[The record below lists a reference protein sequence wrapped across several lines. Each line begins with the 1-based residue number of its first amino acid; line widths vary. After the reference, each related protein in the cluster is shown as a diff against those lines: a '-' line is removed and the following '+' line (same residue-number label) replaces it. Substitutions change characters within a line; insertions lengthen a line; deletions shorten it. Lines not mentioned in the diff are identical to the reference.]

1 MDTEELS
8 YLLVKRLQ
16 ENYAKELMTRYKL
29 EEVCEDPYDT
39 LSAIARKRGCLM
51 SGGRIN
57 YDRIATILL
66 DEFRGGVIGNISL
79 ERPDDILVKGE
90 N

>member
-1 MDTEELS
+1 
-8 YLLVKRLQ
+8 
-16 ENYAKELMTRYKL
+16 
-29 EEVCEDPYDT
+29 
-39 LSAIARKRGCLM
+39 M

>member
-1 MDTEELS
+1 
-8 YLLVKRLQ
+8 
-16 ENYAKELMTRYKL
+16 MTRYKL

-39 LSAIARKRGCLM
+39 LNTIARKRGCLM

-57 YDRIATILL
+57 YDRISTILL

-79 ERPDDILVKGE
+79 ERPDDIKDKGE
-90 N
+90 NLDETTN